1 MKYLCSTHFGLFTH
15 SLYNSK
21 RRRIRGMPRNVLN
34 CSKPP
39 TDYRLT
45 TEKEYLKSKTKKFK
59 HGPDL

>member
-1 MKYLCSTHFGLFTH
+1 
-15 SLYNSK
+15 
-21 RRRIRGMPRNVLN
+21 MPRNVLN

-39 TDYRLT
+39 TDYRLK